1 MASLKSGIIIVGVSA
16 CSVTGYLL
24 YLLFKKLNDE
34 SEEDYNSRIRKR
46 SNFKSLELQIPREM
60 VRFLIG
66 PNGKS
71 IKAIQAESNAR
82 INFKDEEDEK
92 IRTCVIKGSTEAC
105 MFAQNLIQEFI
116 TKQPVIE
123 CSDMWIPQSFVGKV
137 IGRCGEQILD
147 ISTKSGAKID
157 VLDGDRTEEV
167 RRIILKGTRDQI
179 NIAKS
184 LIEEVVQHCRLTQN
198 QIEKKLAKREPRQ
211 MAKSSSPEIVVEYPQ
226 AERLSP
232 IPGQPDTQFEV
243 YVSAMVNPSHFWLQI
258 VGSKATELDQLVE
271 DMTEYYENLDIRE
284 THILRSVESGDL
296 VAALFQFDKKWYR
309 AEVLNVISD
318 DEKGLLAELYYVDYG
333 DTDVLSCNDIYELHT
348 QFLRLTFQAIE
359 CYLAN
364 VGPADGQKWTSEA
377 IDKFEEWTHVAQWK
391 KLSAR
396 MNGYCIR
403 KKICA
408 KREGSPVPGVDLFDV
423 TDDHD
428 VDLAEE
434 LVNQGYAVFKKN
446 AELKPVLHQTNNSGN
461 SSFTLDP

>member
-24 YLLFKKLNDE
+24 YLLFKKLNDDE

-167 RRIILKGTRDQI
+167 RRIILKGI
-179 NIAKS
+179 
-184 LIEEVVQHCRLTQN
+184 
-198 QIEKKLAKREPRQ
+198 
-211 MAKSSSPEIVVEYPQ
+211 
-226 AERLSP
+226 
-232 IPGQPDTQFEV
+232 
-243 YVSAMVNPSHFWLQI
+243 
-258 VGSKATELDQLVE
+258 
-271 DMTEYYENLDIRE
+271 
-284 THILRSVESGDL
+284 
-296 VAALFQFDKKWYR
+296 
-309 AEVLNVISD
+309 
-318 DEKGLLAELYYVDYG
+318 
-333 DTDVLSCNDIYELHT
+333 
-348 QFLRLTFQAIE
+348 
-359 CYLAN
+359 
-364 VGPADGQKWTSEA
+364 
-377 IDKFEEWTHVAQWK
+377 
-391 KLSAR
+391 
-396 MNGYCIR
+396 
-403 KKICA
+403 
-408 KREGSPVPGVDLFDV
+408 
-423 TDDHD
+423 
-428 VDLAEE
+428 
-434 LVNQGYAVFKKN
+434 
-446 AELKPVLHQTNNSGN
+446 
-461 SSFTLDP
+461 